1 MEFDKTYRSFSGLED
16 NSPVEEKLSYD
27 SIRDNDRLLSKLRNN
42 ILGSSSKFV
51 SPFGQKQIIY
61 ADWTASGR
69 ALSSIENFVLEE
81 ILPHY
86 GTQLCELQI
95 INLNLSTSCTR

>member
-16 NSPVEEKLSYD
+16 NSPIEEKKSYD
-27 SIRDNDRLLSKLRNN
+27 SIRDNDRLLSKLRND

-69 ALSSIENFVLEE
+69 ALGSIENFVLEE
-81 ILPHY
+81 ILPYY
-86 GTQLCELQI
+86 GTQCAGLK
-95 INLNLSTSCTR
+95 